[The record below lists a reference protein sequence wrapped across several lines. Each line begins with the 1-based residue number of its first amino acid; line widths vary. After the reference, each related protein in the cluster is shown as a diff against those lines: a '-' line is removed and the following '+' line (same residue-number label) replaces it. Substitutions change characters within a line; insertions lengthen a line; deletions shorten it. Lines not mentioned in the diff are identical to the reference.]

1 MSHTGLLLSEMS
13 DRITSKKNP
22 GGKGPPG
29 HILSG
34 AGSVRQR
41 SRLWVRWERRI
52 VPGAT
57 QEFQGR
63 IERLIVFGLRRDVRL
78 RAALLVALR
87 LEVAAQRR
95 FALGFVRPRFHFLRH
110 ILQHFDVGGDALGLD
125 RTAGR
130 CEIPRRRQPQ
140 RAIAG
145 AERNDGLYRTL

>member
-1 MSHTGLLLSEMS
+1 MNQAGLLLSEMS
-13 DRITSKKNP
+13 ERIPSKKKP

-78 RAALLVALR
+78 RAALLVALG
-87 LEVAAQRR
+87 LAVAAQRR
-95 FALGFVRPRFHFLRH
+95 VALAVRRPRFHFLRH

-125 RTAGR
+125 RTA
-130 CEIPRRRQPQ
+130 RRR
-140 RAIAG
+140 
-145 AERNDGLYRTL
+145 